1 MNKKALTIAILFSM
15 ATTGAFAS
23 DLVTTTVNN
32 SGKLSKLQEQAVLLT
47 QKQLADK
54 AAKDVATFPSAL
66 ALNEVKTVD
75 LALKNNRTAKQSM
88 WAYEAAK
95 STVSATAASKNPSVG
110 YSYSATRA
118 RGATDASSVTERG
131 TNDVTERGTNDFSL
145 SVPVYTPSVD
155 AAIDG
160 ARYDREG
167 AGASYEEALQTAKL
181 TAISDYYTLIM
192 YRNLV
197 DVAQQ
202 SVRDYDGHVTNVQA
216 QYNVGLVA
224 SSDVLAARTNLAD
237 AQTTLITR
245 QNSADVAETD
255 LNIVIGYPVSTSIET
270 ADKEMRYLPYNV
282 TLEQAKAYALLHR
295 ATLVKSA
302 MDVKSAEE
310 SVKQA
315 KAGYLPT
322 VSLTAGKNYASD
334 DNYRGTSNNGWSVGA
349 NASLDIWDGGSTRN
363 TIKVRE
369 AQLESA
375 KEANLAAVDG
385 VLYDVQS
392 AYLNLRAAEQTISST
407 KVAVEEGQE
416 SFRIASLRYRAGVGI
431 NLDVLDAETS
441 LTTARNNYVQALYN
455 YNIYVATLEQA
466 VGVPLETPV
475 GHGAPLIA
483 NSDSVNTLAN
493 LAAQVTK

>member
-1 MNKKALTIAILFSM
+1 MNKKALTLAILFSM

-118 RGATDASSVTERG
+118 RDATDASSVTERG
-131 TNDVTERGTNDFSL
+131 TNGFSL

-224 SSDVLAARTNLAD
+224 SSDVLASRTNLAD

-385 VLYDVQS
+385 VLHDVQS

-416 SFRIASLRYRAGVGI
+416 SFRIASLRYRAGVGS

>member
-95 STVSATAASKNPSVG
+95 STVSATAASKNPSVE

-131 TNDVTERGTNDFSL
+131 TNGFSL

-385 VLYDVQS
+385 VLHDVES

>member
-1 MNKKALTIAILFSM
+1 MNKKALTLAILFSM

-95 STVSATAASKNPSVG
+95 STVSATAASKNPSVE

-131 TNDVTERGTNDFSL
+131 TNGFSL

-385 VLYDVQS
+385 VLHDVQS

-416 SFRIASLRYRAGVGI
+416 SFRIASLRYRAGVGS

>member
-1 MNKKALTIAILFSM
+1 MNKKALTLAILFSM

-118 RGATDASSVTERG
+118 RATDASSVTESG
-131 TNDVTERGTNDFSL
+131 TNGFSL

-270 ADKEMRYLPYNV
+270 ADKEMHYLPYNV

-310 SVKQA
+310 SVKKA

-349 NASLDIWDGGSTRN
+349 KASLDIWDGGSTRN

-385 VLYDVQS
+385 VLHDVQS

-416 SFRIASLRYRAGVGI
+416 SFRIASLRYRAGVGS

>member
-131 TNDVTERGTNDFSL
+131 TNGFSL

-224 SSDVLAARTNLAD
+224 SSDVLASRTNLAD

-315 KAGYLPT
+315 KASYLPT

-407 KVAVEEGQE
+407 KVAVEEAQE
-416 SFRIASLRYRAGVGI
+416 SFRIASLRYRAGVGS

-455 YNIYVATLEQA
+455 YNIYVATLERA

>member
-95 STVSATAASKNPSVG
+95 STVSATAASKNPSVK

-131 TNDVTERGTNDFSL
+131 TNGFSL

-416 SFRIASLRYRAGVGI
+416 SFRIASLRYRAGVGS

>member
-118 RGATDASSVTERG
+118 RDATDASSVTERG
-131 TNDVTERGTNDFSL
+131 TNGFSL

-192 YRNLV
+192 YRNFV

-224 SSDVLAARTNLAD
+224 SSDVLASRTNLAD

-322 VSLTAGKNYASD
+322 VSLTARKNYASD

-385 VLYDVQS
+385 VLHDVES

-416 SFRIASLRYRAGVGI
+416 SFRIASLRYRAGVGS

-441 LTTARNNYVQALYN
+441 LTMARNNYVQALYN
-455 YNIYVATLEQA
+455 YNIYVATLERA

>member
-1 MNKKALTIAILFSM
+1 MNKKALTLAILFSM

-118 RGATDASSVTERG
+118 RGTTDASSVTESG
-131 TNDVTERGTNDFSL
+131 TNGFSL

-270 ADKEMRYLPYNV
+270 ADKEMHYLPYNV

-385 VLYDVQS
+385 VLHDVQS

-416 SFRIASLRYRAGVGI
+416 SFRIASLRYRAGVGS

>member
-1 MNKKALTIAILFSM
+1 MNKKALTLAILFSM

-118 RGATDASSVTERG
+118 RDATDASSVTERG
-131 TNDVTERGTNDFSL
+131 TNGFSL

-224 SSDVLAARTNLAD
+224 SSDVLASRTNLAD

-392 AYLNLRAAEQTISST
+392 AYLNLRAAEQTISSA

-416 SFRIASLRYRAGVGI
+416 SFRIASLRYRAGVGS

>member
-1 MNKKALTIAILFSM
+1 MNKKALTLAILFSM

-131 TNDVTERGTNDFSL
+131 TNGFSL

-270 ADKEMRYLPYNV
+270 ADKEMRYLSYNV

-385 VLYDVQS
+385 VLHDVQS

-416 SFRIASLRYRAGVGI
+416 SFRIASLRYRAGVGS

>member
-1 MNKKALTIAILFSM
+1 MEVFSMNKKALTIAILFSM

-54 AAKDVATFPSAL
+54 AAKDVATFPAAL

-118 RGATDASSVTERG
+118 RDTTDASSVTEHG
-131 TNDVTERGTNDFSL
+131 TNGFSL

-270 ADKEMRYLPYNV
+270 ADKEMHYLPYNV

-322 VSLTAGKNYASD
+322 VFLTAGKNYESY

-385 VLYDVQS
+385 VLHDVQS

-416 SFRIASLRYRAGVGI
+416 SFRIASLRYRAGVGS

>member
-1 MNKKALTIAILFSM
+1 MEVFSMNKKALTIAILFSM

-131 TNDVTERGTNDFSL
+131 TNGFSL

-392 AYLNLRAAEQTISST
+392 AYLNLRAAEQTISSA

-416 SFRIASLRYRAGVGI
+416 SFRIASLRYRAGVGS

>member
-118 RGATDASSVTERG
+118 RDATDASSVTERG
-131 TNDVTERGTNDFSL
+131 TNGFSL

-224 SSDVLAARTNLAD
+224 SSDVLASRTNLAD

-385 VLYDVQS
+385 VLHDVQS

-416 SFRIASLRYRAGVGI
+416 SFRIASLRYRAGVGS

>member
-118 RGATDASSVTERG
+118 RDATDASSVTERG
-131 TNDVTERGTNDFSL
+131 TNGFSL

-160 ARYDREG
+160 ARYDRES

-224 SSDVLAARTNLAD
+224 SSDVLASRTNLAD

-385 VLYDVQS
+385 VLHDVQS
-392 AYLNLRAAEQTISST
+392 AYLNLRAAEQTISSA

-416 SFRIASLRYRAGVGI
+416 SFRIASLRYRAGVGS

-441 LTTARNNYVQALYN
+441 LTMARNNYVQALYN
-455 YNIYVATLEQA
+455 YNIYVATLERA

>member
-118 RGATDASSVTERG
+118 RDATDASSVTERG
-131 TNDVTERGTNDFSL
+131 TNGFSL

-224 SSDVLAARTNLAD
+224 SSDVLASRTNLAD

-385 VLYDVQS
+385 VLHDVQS
-392 AYLNLRAAEQTISST
+392 AYLNLRAAEQTISSA

-416 SFRIASLRYRAGVGI
+416 SFRIASLRYRAGVGS

-441 LTTARNNYVQALYN
+441 LTMARNNYVQALYN
-455 YNIYVATLEQA
+455 YNIYVATLERA

>member
-1 MNKKALTIAILFSM
+1 MNKKALTLAILFSM

-95 STVSATAASKNPSVG
+95 STVSAKAASKNPSVG

-131 TNDVTERGTNDFSL
+131 KNGFSL

-270 ADKEMRYLPYNV
+270 ADKEMHYLPYNV

-310 SVKQA
+310 SVKKA

-322 VSLTAGKNYASD
+322 VSLTADKNYESY

-349 NASLDIWDGGSTRN
+349 KASLDIWDGGSTRN

-416 SFRIASLRYRAGVGI
+416 SFRIASLRYRAGVGS

>member
-118 RGATDASSVTERG
+118 RDATDASSVTERG
-131 TNDVTERGTNDFSL
+131 TNGFSL

-224 SSDVLAARTNLAD
+224 SSDVLASRTNLAD

-385 VLYDVQS
+385 VLHDVES

-416 SFRIASLRYRAGVGI
+416 SFRIASLRYRAGVGS

>member
-131 TNDVTERGTNDFSL
+131 TNGFSL

-224 SSDVLAARTNLAD
+224 SSDVLASRTNLAD

-392 AYLNLRAAEQTISST
+392 AYLNLRAAEQTISSA

-416 SFRIASLRYRAGVGI
+416 SFRIASLRYRAGVGS

>member
-1 MNKKALTIAILFSM
+1 MNKKALTLAILFSM

-131 TNDVTERGTNDFSL
+131 TNGFSL

-310 SVKQA
+310 SVKKA

-416 SFRIASLRYRAGVGI
+416 SFRIASLRYRAGVGS

>member
-1 MNKKALTIAILFSM
+1 MNKKALTLAILFSM

-131 TNDVTERGTNDFSL
+131 TNGFSL

-322 VSLTAGKNYASD
+322 VSLTADKNYKSY

-385 VLYDVQS
+385 VLHDVQS

-416 SFRIASLRYRAGVGI
+416 SFRIASLRYRAGVGS

>member
-1 MNKKALTIAILFSM
+1 MNKKALTLAILFSM

-118 RGATDASSVTERG
+118 RDATDASSVTERG
-131 TNDVTERGTNDFSL
+131 TNGFSL

-167 AGASYEEALQTAKL
+167 AGSSYEEALQTAKL

-416 SFRIASLRYRAGVGI
+416 SFRIASLRYRAGVGS

>member
-1 MNKKALTIAILFSM
+1 MNKKALTLAILFSM

-131 TNDVTERGTNDFSL
+131 TNGFSL

-270 ADKEMRYLPYNV
+270 ADKEMHYLPYNV

-385 VLYDVQS
+385 VLHEVQS

-416 SFRIASLRYRAGVGI
+416 SFRIASLRYRAGVGS

>member
-1 MNKKALTIAILFSM
+1 MNKKALTLAILFSM

-118 RGATDASSVTERG
+118 RDATDASSVTERG
-131 TNDVTERGTNDFSL
+131 TNGFSL

-385 VLYDVQS
+385 VLYDVES

-416 SFRIASLRYRAGVGI
+416 SFRIASLRYRAGVGS

>member
-1 MNKKALTIAILFSM
+1 MNKKALTLAILFSM

-131 TNDVTERGTNDFSL
+131 TNGFSL

-192 YRNLV
+192 YRNFV

-392 AYLNLRAAEQTISST
+392 AYLNLRAAEQTISSA

-416 SFRIASLRYRAGVGI
+416 SFRIASLRYRAGVGS

>member
-1 MNKKALTIAILFSM
+1 MNKKALTLAILFSM

-118 RGATDASSVTERG
+118 RRATDASSVTESG
-131 TNDVTERGTNDFSL
+131 TNGFSL

-385 VLYDVQS
+385 VLHDVQS

-416 SFRIASLRYRAGVGI
+416 SFRIASLRYRAGVGS

>member
-1 MNKKALTIAILFSM
+1 MNKKALTLAILFSM

-118 RGATDASSVTERG
+118 RGATDASSVTESG
-131 TNDVTERGTNDFSL
+131 TNGFSL

-349 NASLDIWDGGSTRN
+349 KASLDIWDGGSTRN

-385 VLYDVQS
+385 VLHDVQS

-416 SFRIASLRYRAGVGI
+416 SFRIASLRYRAGVGS

>member
-131 TNDVTERGTNDFSL
+131 TNRFRL

-385 VLYDVQS
+385 VLHDVES

-416 SFRIASLRYRAGVGI
+416 SFRIASLRYRAGVGS

>member
-1 MNKKALTIAILFSM
+1 MNKKALTLAILFSM

-131 TNDVTERGTNDFSL
+131 TNGFSL

-270 ADKEMRYLPYNV
+270 ADKEMHYLPYNV

-322 VSLTAGKNYASD
+322 VSLTADKNYESY

-385 VLYDVQS
+385 VLHDVQS

-416 SFRIASLRYRAGVGI
+416 SFRIASLRYRAGVGS

>member
-1 MNKKALTIAILFSM
+1 MNKKALTLAILFSM

-95 STVSATAASKNPSVG
+95 STVSAMAASKNPSVG

-118 RGATDASSVTERG
+118 RDTTDASSVTESG
-131 TNDVTERGTNDFSL
+131 TNGFSL

-270 ADKEMRYLPYNV
+270 ADKEMHYLPYNV

-310 SVKQA
+310 SVKKA

-322 VSLTAGKNYASD
+322 VSLTADKNYKSY

-349 NASLDIWDGGSTRN
+349 KASLDIWDGGSTRN

-385 VLYDVQS
+385 VLHEVQS

-416 SFRIASLRYRAGVGI
+416 SFRIASLRYRAGVGS

>member
-1 MNKKALTIAILFSM
+1 MNKKALTLAILFSM

-95 STVSATAASKNPSVG
+95 STVRATAASKNPSVG

-131 TNDVTERGTNDFSL
+131 TNGFSL

-385 VLYDVQS
+385 VLHDVQS

-416 SFRIASLRYRAGVGI
+416 SFRIASLRYRAGVGS

>member
-1 MNKKALTIAILFSM
+1 MNKKALTLAILFSM

-118 RGATDASSVTERG
+118 RDTTNASSVTEHG
-131 TNDVTERGTNDFSL
+131 TNGFSL

-322 VSLTAGKNYASD
+322 VSLTADKNYESY

-349 NASLDIWDGGSTRN
+349 KASLDIWDGGSTRN

-385 VLYDVQS
+385 VLHEVQS

-416 SFRIASLRYRAGVGI
+416 SFRIASLRYRAGVGS

>member
-1 MNKKALTIAILFSM
+1 MNKKALTLAILFSM

-131 TNDVTERGTNDFSL
+131 TNGFSL

-270 ADKEMRYLPYNV
+270 ADKEMHYLPYNV

-322 VSLTAGKNYASD
+322 VSLTADKNYESY

-349 NASLDIWDGGSTRN
+349 KASLDIWDGGSTRN

-385 VLYDVQS
+385 VLHEVQS

-416 SFRIASLRYRAGVGI
+416 SFRIASLRYRAGVGS

>member
-1 MNKKALTIAILFSM
+1 MNKKALTLAILFSM

-131 TNDVTERGTNDFSL
+131 TNGFSL

-349 NASLDIWDGGSTRN
+349 KASLDIWDGGSTRN

-385 VLYDVQS
+385 VLHEVQS

>member
-131 TNDVTERGTNDFSL
+131 TNGFSL

-385 VLYDVQS
+385 VLHDVES

-416 SFRIASLRYRAGVGI
+416 SFRIASLRYRAGVGR

>member
-118 RGATDASSVTERG
+118 RDATDASSVTERG
-131 TNDVTERGTNDFSL
+131 TNGFSL

-160 ARYDREG
+160 ARYDRES

-385 VLYDVQS
+385 VLHDVES

-416 SFRIASLRYRAGVGI
+416 SFRIASLRYRAGVGS

>member
-1 MNKKALTIAILFSM
+1 MNKKALTLAILFSM

-131 TNDVTERGTNDFSL
+131 TNGFSL

-270 ADKEMRYLPYNV
+270 ADKEMHYLPYNV

-322 VSLTAGKNYASD
+322 VFLTAGKNYESY

-385 VLYDVQS
+385 VLYDVES

-416 SFRIASLRYRAGVGI
+416 SFRIASLRYRAGVGS

-441 LTTARNNYVQALYN
+441 LTTARNNYVQAFYN

>member
-1 MNKKALTIAILFSM
+1 MNKKALTLAILFSM

-131 TNDVTERGTNDFSL
+131 TNGFSL

-192 YRNLV
+192 YRNFV

-416 SFRIASLRYRAGVGI
+416 SFRIASLRYRAGVGS

>member
-131 TNDVTERGTNDFSL
+131 TNGFSL

-224 SSDVLAARTNLAD
+224 SSDVLASRTNLAD

-385 VLYDVQS
+385 VLHDVES

-416 SFRIASLRYRAGVGI
+416 SFRIASLRYRAGVGS

-441 LTTARNNYVQALYN
+441 LTMARNNYVQALYN
-455 YNIYVATLEQA
+455 YNIYVATLERA

>member
-1 MNKKALTIAILFSM
+1 MNKKALTLAILFSM

-118 RGATDASSVTERG
+118 RDATDASSVTERG
-131 TNDVTERGTNDFSL
+131 TNGFSL

-192 YRNLV
+192 YRNFV

-270 ADKEMRYLPYNV
+270 ANKEMRYLPYNV

-385 VLYDVQS
+385 VLHDVQS
-392 AYLNLRAAEQTISST
+392 AYLNLRAAEQTISSA

-416 SFRIASLRYRAGVGI
+416 SFRIASLRYRAGVGS

>member
-118 RGATDASSVTERG
+118 RDTTDASSVTEHG
-131 TNDVTERGTNDFSL
+131 TNGFSL

-160 ARYDREG
+160 ARYDRES

-224 SSDVLAARTNLAD
+224 SSDVLASRTNLAD

-385 VLYDVQS
+385 VLHDVQS

-416 SFRIASLRYRAGVGI
+416 SFRIASLRYRAGVGS